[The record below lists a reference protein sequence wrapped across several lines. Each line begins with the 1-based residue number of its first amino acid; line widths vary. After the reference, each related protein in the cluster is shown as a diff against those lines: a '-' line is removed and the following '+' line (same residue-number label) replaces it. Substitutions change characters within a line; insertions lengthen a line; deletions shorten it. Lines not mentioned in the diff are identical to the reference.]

1 MFTAHDTLLYFA
13 FSPEESKSVVE
24 AMRRCIDNLRQ
35 WKVHE
40 HLKLINDRTEF
51 VLIVTKQQLA

>member
-13 FSPEESKSVVE
+13 FSSEEAVVE
-24 AMRRCIDNLRQ
+24 SMRRCIDNLRQ